1 MRAVGGVKVGRHG
14 LAQPAQVGRV
24 VGQDG
29 LDAPPRRLDHLVLA
43 VDRPHHHVLV
53 RGTRVAQEPL
63 AVRAD
68 QRGEAEGKGVAVLPE
83 VAACIGRR
91 SANVRAAQRG
101 HVLLRRR
108 NEARVP
114 QTQDEARSELRL
126 VVRELLHDFAH
137 DAKEAVRVV
146 VRLDID
152 IQLDVPV
159 TRFHQQRAQLLKR
172 RNLLHGLLRRA
183 HMLETALTIV
193 LVRADRAVP
202 IRRAVQ
208 RRVMEHDNH
217 VVGRYVHVWRQSVR
231 RTALDALRAILD
243 GLRERTQRVLR
254 KLRGGL
260 PRQSQRNVH
269 HGGPSSQ
276 A

>member
-1 MRAVGGVKVGRHG
+1 MWHTYARILFYLGAAEVLVHPHRRRVVPQRAPAEPWAHVLSVRGVKVGRHG
-14 LAQPAQVGRV
+14 LAQLAQVGRV

-29 LDAPPRRLDHLVLA
+29 LDAPPRRLDHLVLP

-68 QRGEAEGKGVAVLPE
+68 QRGEAERKGVAVLPE
-83 VAACIGRR
+83 VAARIGRR
-91 SANVRAAQRG
+91 GANVRAAQGR
-101 HVLLRRR
+101 HILFRRR

-114 QTQDEARSELRL
+114 QTQDETRRELRL
-126 VVRELLHDFAH
+126 VVRELLHDLAH
-137 DAKEAVRVV
+137 DAEEAVRVV
-146 VRLDID
+146 VRLNVD
-152 IQLDVPV
+152 IQLDVPMA
-159 TRFHQQRAQLLKR
+159 RLHQQRAQLLKR

-193 LVRADRAVP
+193 LVRADGAMS

-217 VVGRYVHVWRQSVR
+217 VVGRDVHV
-231 RTALDALRAILD
+231 
-243 GLRERTQRVLR
+243 
-254 KLRGGL
+254 
-260 PRQSQRNVH
+260 
-269 HGGPSSQ
+269 
-276 A
+276 